1 MLRILIVEPRKPPR
15 EATIDN
21 NLESMQS
28 IVGGLIQAVYP
39 FSEPV
44 ALVCNDEGKFLGLP
58 PNRALRD
65 DRGNAYD
72 IICGTFFVCAAPPGS
87 SKFKSLSDEQIVYYK
102 QYFQRAEYFLTRGE
116 LI

>member
-1 MLRILIVEPRKPPR
+1 MLRILIVEPRRPPI

-28 IVGGLIQAVYP
+28 VVGGLIQAVYP

-44 ALVCNDEGKFLGLP
+44 ALVCNEEGKYLGLS

-65 DRGNAYD
+65 DHGNAYD
-72 IICGTFFVCAAPPGS
+72 IICGTFFICAAPPGS
-87 SKFKSLSDEQIVYYK
+87 NKFKSLSDKQIEHYK
-102 QYFQRAEYFLTRGE
+102 QHFQRAEHFLNRGE